1 MALENLPHSYDYT
14 RLDNFLKQDYDPQA
28 VACQLDETMSELVE
42 FGGSDQTY
50 SGILPQRHFFLRSLR
65 DIFLRMKKVER

>member
-1 MALENLPHSYDYT
+1 MSDKSYHYNYIL
-14 RLDNFLKQDYDPQA
+14 LDSFLTQDYDPQS

-42 FGGSDQTY
+42 FGSTDQTY

-65 DIFLRMKKVER
+65 NVFLKMEKVQP